1 METFTPNPQDSARPL
16 IQQASPVT
24 DEQLQDAIRTVLRAI
39 GEDPERE
46 GLVDTPDRVVRMWR
60 ELFRGYD
67 PTQLTHKTIQQKQA
81 YKPLPK

>member
-46 GLVDTPDRVVRMWR
+46 G
-60 ELFRGYD
+60 RGTGYRD
-67 PTQLTHKTIQQKQA
+67 VPVPEQKPGVCGENSFVA
-81 YKPLPK
+81 MILLRNPR